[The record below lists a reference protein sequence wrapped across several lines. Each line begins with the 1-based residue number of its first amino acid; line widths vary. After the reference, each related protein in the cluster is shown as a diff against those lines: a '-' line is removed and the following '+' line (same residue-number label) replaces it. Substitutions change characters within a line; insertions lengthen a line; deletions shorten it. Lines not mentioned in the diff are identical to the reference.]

1 MYCVDFEC
9 IKAMDC
15 PYYDSFDNKCDDNF
29 SVYCIRNACRS
40 CIKKETCEG
49 KILMMKGDNLK

>member
-29 SVYCIRNACRS
+29 SVYCIRHACRS

-49 KILMMKGDNLK
+49 KNIDDEGR